1 MPNVPEV
8 SLLKVA
14 IQADL
19 FARMAGPAAVIAK
32 TLFTNDISG
41 CVRSANKFKNQVR
54 RAEFPKD

>member
-8 SLLKVA
+8 SLLKVS

-19 FARMAGPAAVIAK
+19 FARMAGPAGVLAN

-41 CVRSANKFKNQVR
+41 CCPEREQVQ
-54 RAEFPKD
+54 ESG